1 MGQIVKISVSLPV
14 EILKAVEGEC
24 KIRGESRSRFFRH
37 AVERLL
43 DQQHAQEAVKR
54 YVEGYR
60 QQPETDEEVALAHQI
75 SSAVLKQEPWA

>member
-1 MGQIVKISVSLPV
+1 MGQTVKVSVSLPV
-14 EILKAVEGEC
+14 EILNAVESEC
-24 KIRGESRSRFFRH
+24 KARGESRSGFFRH

-54 YVEGYR
+54 YVDGYR
-60 QQPETDEEVALAHQI
+60 RQPETDEEVALAHQI

>member
-1 MGQIVKISVSLPV
+1 MGQTVKISVSLPV
-14 EILKAVEGEC
+14 EIMKAVEGEC
-24 KIRGESRSRFFRH
+24 KARGESRSRLFRQ
-37 AVERLL
+37 AIERLL
-43 DQQHAQEAVKR
+43 EQQHAQEAVKR